1 MNTNLLTISHSVSL
15 VNDISEVY
23 ANANGEYK
31 NFGFNTL
38 NEVITAITDQWP
50 GCVLIDT
57 ELGEAIC
64 TSVVN
69 EINANYKLK
78 EISLIAILRHNTLPT
93 FHSLQEL
100 GIDDFIYYPFNKIEF
115 STRVNLARERSK
127 RMAKIL
133 LESEQFSDIT
143 QAASSAGSSL
153 LIINST
159 GEITWVNEGF
169 ERLYGTNLQ
178 DFKKTFGDNLFSP
191 SMKPVTQQAMKR
203 CREGEYVV
211 YDSLWITPQNERKY
225 IQTSLTPIYDAEG
238 IFTKIIAIETDITDL
253 KSAEEALIE
262 KNDYLLSITEH
273 LEKANELL
281 DAQRVQIENQKASL
295 EEEINKSETL
305 LKAILPDI
313 AAHQLKKKGS
323 VKPKFYKEASVMFA
337 DFVSFSKIANAYE
350 EIEDLLAALGFY
362 FEKFDEITTLHFIEK
377 IKTIGDCYMCVGG
390 VPQTNKS
397 HPFDTVI
404 AALKIQKFVEEV
416 AAKDVEVRKPVWK
429 IRIGIHTGSLV
440 GGVIGKKRFAYD
452 IWGDTVNIASRMES
466 SGDSGKV
473 NISDATY
480 QYVKDYFECKYR
492 GKVPAKNFG
501 EINMYY
507 VERIKAEYSEDQ
519 EGFTP
524 NATFRK
530 ILSTL

>member
-1 MNTNLLTISHSVSL
+1 MNANVLTISHSEGL
-15 VNDISEVY
+15 VKDISKAL
-23 ANANGEYK
+23 ANTGGEY
-31 NFGFNTL
+31 NNVGYNSL
-38 NEVITAITDQWP
+38 SEVIAAISEQWP
-50 GCVLIDT
+50 SIILIDT
-57 ELGEAIC
+57 ELGEDVCI
-64 TSVVN
+64 SVVN
-69 EINANYKLK
+69 EINANYKQK
-78 EISLIAILRHNTLPT
+78 EISLISILRHNTFPI
-93 FHSLQEL
+93 FVSLQAL
-100 GIDDFIYYPFNKIEF
+100 GIDDFVVYPFNEGELLI
-115 STRVNLARERSK
+115 RVNLASERTK

-153 LIINST
+153 LIINSK
-159 GEITWVNEGF
+159 GEITWVNDGF

-178 DFKKTFGDNLFSP
+178 DFKNKFGENLFSP
-191 SMKPVTQQAMKR
+191 TMKPVTQQAMQR
-203 CREGEYVV
+203 CRNGEYVI
-211 YDSLWITPQNERKY
+211 YDSLWITPNNERKY
-225 IQTSLTPIYDAEG
+225 IQTSLTPIYDTEG
-238 IFTKIIAIETDITDL
+238 LFSKIIAIETDITEL

-262 KNDYLLSITEH
+262 KNDYLLSTTEH

-281 DAQRVQIENQKASL
+281 DEQRAQIESQKASL
-295 EEEINKSETL
+295 EEEMNKSEAL

-313 AAHQLKKKGS
+313 AAHQLKKKGF
-323 VKPKFYKEASVMFA
+323 VKPKNYKEASVMFA
-337 DFVSFSKIANAYE
+337 DFVSFSKIANVYE

-404 AALKIQKFVEEV
+404 AALKIQKFVEE
-416 AAKDVEVRKPVWK
+416 AAVNDHKVGKPIWK

-507 VERIKAEYSEDQ
+507 VERIKPEYSED
-519 EGFTP
+519 EDGFTP
-524 NATFRK
+524 NAAFRK
-530 ILSTL
+530 VLSTL